1 MTTEPVPFT
10 HPLLNQPC
18 EAIGGHYV
26 LTDEQRLTIAGS
38 DVLVFLGYGVVDTS
52 CCGPG
57 GCRYALVPGTVHRY
71 RSAKTSEGQ
80 WISEISPVRSPQLKQ
95 RIRKHLQD
103 VESVQ
108 HVQF

>member
-1 MTTEPVPFT
+1 V
-10 HPLLNQPC
+10 LNQSC

-26 LTDEQRLTIAGS
+26 LTNERRLAIDGN

-71 RSAKTSEGQ
+71 RSVKTPEGR
-80 WISEISPVRSPQLKQ
+80 WISEVFPVRSPHLQQ
-95 RIRKHLQD
+95 RIREHLQD
-103 VESVQ
+103 MESIQ
-108 HVQF
+108 QVQFGF